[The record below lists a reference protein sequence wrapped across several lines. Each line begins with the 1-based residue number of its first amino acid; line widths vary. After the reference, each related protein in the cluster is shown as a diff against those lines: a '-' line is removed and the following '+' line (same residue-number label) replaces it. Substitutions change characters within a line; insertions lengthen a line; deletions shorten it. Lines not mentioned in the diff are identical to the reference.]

1 MPSTLSIMKYTTTIE
16 IDRPLEQVIEL
27 FRNPENNYHWMEGLQ
42 NMEQLSGNPLQTGS
56 QARLTFK
63 MGKRIIVMTETV
75 TASNLP
81 EELIMVYEAKGV
93 YNIHK
98 SSFSSLET
106 NKTKYTTEQ
115 EFRFSGFMKLIGL
128 LMPGSFRKQS
138 LKYLEDFK
146 KFAESKPVQSH
157 DLKS

>member
-1 MPSTLSIMKYTTTIE
+1 MKYTTTIE